1 MIPIGTTTARWMT
14 LRYALAL
21 TLIALGTLA
30 GFVMTER
37 VIGQHERMLE
47 VVNVS
52 GRQRMLSQRTALLVE
67 QLKTATDPA
76 TRVDLARRLD
86 GATDMF

>member
-37 VIGQHERMLE
+37 VIG
-47 VVNVS
+47 
-52 GRQRMLSQRTALLVE
+52 
-67 QLKTATDPA
+67 
-76 TRVDLARRLD
+76 
-86 GATDMF
+86 